1 VCGAAGGWLVG
12 SVFVGETPLM
22 VSPTPFTPFMTPS
35 KSFLAGC
42 FDMLR
47 VILSLV
53 GEEGSECVRVGR
65 VEVGAACRSEAGGV
79 SAAAARSASAGEIM
93 SVG

>member
-1 VCGAAGGWLVG
+1 
-12 SVFVGETPLM
+12 M

-42 FDMLR
+42 FDILR

-53 GEEGSECVRVGR
+53 GEEGSECLRVG
-65 VEVGAACRSEAGGV
+65 VVDVGVACRSVAGGV
-79 SAAAARSASAGEIM
+79 SAAAAMSASAGVIM
-93 SVG
+93 SGG

>member
-53 GEEGSECVRVGR
+53 GEEGSECVRVGA
-65 VEVGAACRSEAGGV
+65 VDVGVACRSEAGGV
-79 SAAAARSASAGEIM
+79 SAAAATSASAGEIM